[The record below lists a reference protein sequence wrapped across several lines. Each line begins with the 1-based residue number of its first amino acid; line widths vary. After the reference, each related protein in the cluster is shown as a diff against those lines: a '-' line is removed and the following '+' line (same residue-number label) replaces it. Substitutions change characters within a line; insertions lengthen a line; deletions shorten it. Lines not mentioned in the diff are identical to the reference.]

1 MTKGGEAVK
10 KEIKILFCIMALA
23 TAIFSAIVAASH
35 LSKDKSR
42 DKATENHIE
51 RIVAAVLYDGQPS
64 KWYTLKELG
73 LRFSAKSKDES
84 VIWLVVTEEADVGLL
99 DDFPIFK
106 YDQKFYQIS
115 GLHIDFPPPSPT
127 QHELEKYEERKWEIV
142 GIGVLVMG
150 WIALIII
157 LLTTHHIFKGH

>member
-1 MTKGGEAVK
+1 MTKGGEAMK

-23 TAIFSAIVAASH
+23 TAIFSAIVVASH
-35 LSKDKSR
+35 LSR
-42 DKATENHIE
+42 DNYTENHIE

-84 VIWLVVTEEADVGLL
+84 VIWLVVTEEADYGFLTT
-99 DDFPIFK
+99 DFPVFK

-127 QHELEKYEERKWEIV
+127 QHELEKYEEGKWQIV

-157 LLTTHHIFKGH
+157 LLTSHHIFKGH

>member
-1 MTKGGEAVK
+1 MK
-10 KEIKILFCIMALA
+10 KEIKILFSIMALA

-42 DKATENHIE
+42 DKTTENHIE

-73 LRFSAKSKDES
+73 LKFYSKNEDAS
-84 VIWLVVTEEADVGLL
+84 IIWLVVTEKADYGFLTT
-99 DDFPIFK
+99 DFPVFK

-127 QHELEKYEERKWEIV
+127 QHELEKYEERKWEMV

>member
-1 MTKGGEAVK
+1 MK

-23 TAIFSAIVAASH
+23 TAIFSAIVVASH
-35 LSKDKSR
+35 LSR
-42 DKATENHIE
+42 DNYTENHIE

-127 QHELEKYEERKWEIV
+127 QHELEKYEEGKWQIV

-157 LLTTHHIFKGH
+157 LLTSHHLSKVVEDGKNSATDS